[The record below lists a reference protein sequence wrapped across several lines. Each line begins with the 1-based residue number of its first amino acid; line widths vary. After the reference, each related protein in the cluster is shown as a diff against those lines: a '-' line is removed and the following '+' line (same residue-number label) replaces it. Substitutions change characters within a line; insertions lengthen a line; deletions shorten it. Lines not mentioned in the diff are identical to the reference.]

1 MSLTQLLLL
10 YGTFML
16 ISLSG
21 ALSPGPLTA
30 LAIGEGARAG
40 RWAGVRLAAGHGLV
54 EGVLVFALAYGLGVW
69 LQQPLVS
76 GIIGVVGAG
85 VLLWM
90 GYGLLM
96 GAGRGRLTLAEA
108 RDGPAPGVVRWGHVP
123 GGALITVAN
132 PYWVLWWATLG
143 AVYVARV
150 AALQLGLLSVA
161 GLVFTH
167 WLTDLLWLGSLSFVI
182 ASGRQLIGER
192 GYRIILLVC
201 GAFLAVFGLYFAWS
215 GIRFLVAP

>member
-1 MSLTQLLLL
+1 MAQLLFL

-40 RWAGVRLAAGHGLV
+40 RWAGVRLAVGHGLV
-54 EGVLVFALAYGLGVW
+54 EGVLVFAIAYGLGVW
-69 LQQPLVS
+69 LQQPLIS
-76 GIIGVVGAG
+76 GLIGLVGAC

-90 GYGLLM
+90 GYGLLV
-96 GAGRGRLTLAEA
+96 GASRGQLSLTNA
-108 RDGPAPGVVRWGHVP
+108 RGGPAPGIVRWGHVP
-123 GGALITVAN
+123 GGLLITVAN

-143 AVYVARV
+143 AVYVARL
-150 AALQLGLLSVA
+150 AALQLGPLSVA

-192 GYRIILLVC
+192 GYRVILLAC
-201 GAFLAVFGLYFAWS
+201 GAFLVVFGGYFAWT
-215 GIRFLVAP
+215 GVRFLVAA